1 MKLSQNKQYCLM
13 IRNKV
18 EIELA
23 NEVSAIE
30 QMKIYSLLGKIGPNL
45 RIVREETTICIVD
58 V

>member
-1 MKLSQNKQYCLM
+1 M
-13 IRNKV
+13 IRKKA

-30 QMKIYSLLGKIGPNL
+30 QMKIYSLLGKIGLNL
-45 RIVREETTICIVD
+45 RIVREETAICIVD

>member
-1 MKLSQNKQYCLM
+1 M
-13 IRNKV
+13 IRNTA

-23 NEVSAIE
+23 NEISAIE
-30 QMKIYSLLGKIGPNL
+30 PMKIYSLLGKIGLNL